1 VGSKGPTTIFLIK
14 AETIFRFDSVKICNP
29 NRHCLVWA
37 YFTGEIMKPIEKKPI
52 TAKEI
57 DARLRF
63 WLQFF
68 LAASKKK

>member
-1 VGSKGPTTIFLIK
+1 
-14 AETIFRFDSVKICNP
+14 
-29 NRHCLVWA
+29 
-37 YFTGEIMKPIEKKPI
+37 MKPIEKKPI